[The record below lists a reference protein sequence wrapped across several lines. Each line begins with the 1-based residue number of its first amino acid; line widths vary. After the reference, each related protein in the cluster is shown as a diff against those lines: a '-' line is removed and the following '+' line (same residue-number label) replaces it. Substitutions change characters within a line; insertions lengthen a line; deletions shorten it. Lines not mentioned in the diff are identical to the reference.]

1 MARSNR
7 QLTQFAVNALS
18 HYLGAPSP
26 VSESAGNT
34 SVNITFGANENV
46 LTVSLFNATILELG
60 FSASNHKQLLWV
72 SIGNGGFFDGRGNPS
87 RTTRERLNG
96 LLDCLGTNGY
106 IPEKVRAFILD
117 DVCYI
122 GNYDGRT
129 PLTSAVQ
136 EVQIVPNPVTLEFIH
151 D

>member
-1 MARSNR
+1 M
-7 QLTQFAVNALS
+7 
-18 HYLGAPSP
+18 
-26 VSESAGNT
+26 
-34 SVNITFGANENV
+34 
-46 LTVSLFNATILELG
+46 TVKLFEATILELG
-60 FSASNHKQLLWV
+60 FSAKNHKHLLWV

-96 LLDCLGTNGY
+96 LLDALGTHGY

-129 PLTSAVQ
+129 SLTAAVA
-136 EVQIVPNPVTLEFIH
+136 EVQLVPNPVTLEFIH
-151 D
+151 E